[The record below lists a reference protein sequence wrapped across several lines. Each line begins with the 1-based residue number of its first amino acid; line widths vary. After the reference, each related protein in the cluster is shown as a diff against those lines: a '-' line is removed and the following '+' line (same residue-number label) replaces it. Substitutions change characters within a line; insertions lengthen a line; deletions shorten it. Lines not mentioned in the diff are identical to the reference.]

1 MLTKPALGCAARTST
16 ARPPGCAPAAAI
28 RWRSGFFA
36 RFVSASAPGLRLGC
50 AEAPVVGDAAPLA
63 WPAARVVCESA
74 PLACGVA
81 PIPGV
86 TVLLVCD
93 AEPSPG
99 TVPPLLGDALACNEP
114 TAGVAEP
121 FARRAAPSAGDAV
134 PPATRGDSFAPRVRI
149 TTTRADSAPQPAS
162 TGKIHRWS

>member
-1 MLTKPALGCAARTST
+1 MLKKPARGGAALTST

-36 RFVSASAPGLRLGC
+36 RFVSASAPGLCLGC
-50 AEAPVVGDAAPLA
+50 AEAPLVCDAAPLA

-86 TVLLVCD
+86 TVPLVCD

-99 TVPPLLGDALACNEP
+99 TVPPFLGAAMTCGEP
-114 TAGVAEP
+114 TAGV
-121 FARRAAPSAGDAV
+121 V
-134 PPATRGDSFAPRVRI
+134 
-149 TTTRADSAPQPAS
+149 
-162 TGKIHRWS
+162 